1 MGEVWKARDTRL
13 DRSVAIKILPVEF
26 AADAELRIRFQREAK
41 TIAHLGHPHICSL
54 FDVGENYL
62 VMELLDGEPLDS
74 RLERGPLPVADVLKY
89 GAQIAG
95 ALDRAHRANIVHRD
109 LKPANVMITKSGAK
123 LLDFGLART
132 ARADI
137 HADSTTQLK
146 LTQEGMIVGTLQ
158 YMAPEQF
165 GQHADHRT
173 DIFALG
179 MLLYEMLTGRPAFQ
193 GDSRTALAAAIVS
206 SEPPPVSQL
215 QPRTP
220 PALAHVIEKCLAK
233 EPDERWQ
240 SAHDIAEELRWIA
253 EAGSQSMVA
262 APLVARKKSWERML
276 WIAALLVA
284 IGIAAWLALRPRP
297 PERVIET
304 EIVPEGNRGLQD
316 LSGPP
321 ALSPD
326 GMWLVYAAD
335 DDSGRR
341 SLWLRSMEHRMTRQ
355 LPGTSDALS
364 PFWSPDGR
372 YIGFS
377 DQISDLK
384 KIAVSGGEPETL
396 AKRANGGGGWNRDD
410 VILYVTQRNRSIYRV
425 RASGGESQEV
435 LAAETI
441 GCDILLWPTFLPD
454 GNHFLVIA
462 LGGAIAKRG
471 QQGVWV
477 ATLDQREKPRFLT
490 RANANATY
498 AEPGF
503 LLYALDGILRAQ
515 PFDAGEIRVTGG
527 PVSIAPVQSYSLV
540 AHFTASSTGLLVYQA
555 PSDTQLLDL
564 LVKNRRGE
572 VLRKIGKPAFYFAP
586 RVSPDG
592 KRIAADISNER
603 GKGDIWIIEA
613 ADGTAARF
621 SFDPLNETAPVWS
634 PRGDEII
641 YSIEVPP
648 FGTAALR
655 KEMNGSPRAVREQA
669 SLAFVATDWSPDGR
683 YLAVTVSEPAKF
695 GDQLVWSF
703 ETRKLTPIASTP
715 GREAVGS
722 FSPDGKWI
730 VYQSD
735 ESGRREIYVQPFP
748 PTGAKYQVSTN
759 GGVTARWRRGEIFW
773 IDEDTRVNVAAVTTE
788 PSFRA
793 SPPAVLFP
801 VDQRYPTT
809 FVYDVMPD
817 GNILVCSPVRAPA
830 KPMTLVVNW
839 WKRLEK

>member
-13 DRSVAIKILPVEF
+13 DRSVAIKILPEEF
-26 AADAELRIRFQREAK
+26 AADAELQIRFQREAK

-62 VMELLDGEPLDS
+62 VMELLDGESLDA

-95 ALDRAHRANIVHRD
+95 ALDRAHRANVIHRD

-123 LLDFGLART
+123 LLDFGLARAGRPET
-132 ARADI
+132 
-137 HADSTTQLK
+137 HADSTTQRK
-146 LTQEGMIVGTLQ
+146 LTQEGTIVGTLQ

-179 MLLYEMLTGRPAFQ
+179 ALLYEMLTGRPAFE
-193 GDSRTALAAAIVS
+193 GESRTALAAAIVS
-206 SEPPPVSQL
+206 SEPPPVSQF

-240 SAHDIAEELRWIA
+240 SAHDVAEELRWIA
-253 EAGSQSMVA
+253 EAGSQSAIA
-262 APLVARKKSWERML
+262 APLVTRKKSWERML

-297 PERVIET
+297 PDRVIET
-304 EIVPEGNRGLQD
+304 EIVTEGNHGLQY

-341 SLWLRSMEHRMTRQ
+341 FLWLRSMEHRTTRQ
-355 LPGTSDALS
+355 LPGTRDAFA
-364 PFWSPDGR
+364 PFWSPDSR
-372 YIGFS
+372 YIGFALS
-377 DQISDLK
+377 TGNLK

-396 AKRANGGGGWNRDD
+396 AGRTNGGGGWNRDD
-410 VILYVTQRNRSIYRV
+410 VILYVTQRNKSISRV
-425 RASGGESQEV
+425 RASGGESLKV

-441 GCDILLWPTFLPD
+441 GCDILVWPTFLPD
-454 GNHFLVIA
+454 GNHFLVLA
-462 LGGAIAKRG
+462 LGGAIAQRG
-471 QQGVWV
+471 QEGVWV

-490 RANANATY
+490 RASTNATY

-515 PFDAGEIRVTGG
+515 PFDGGNTRVTGD
-527 PVSIAPVQSYSLV
+527 PVSITPVQSYSLG
-540 AHFTASSTGLLVYQA
+540 AHFTASSSGLLVYQA
-555 PSDTQLLDL
+555 PSAQLSDL
-564 LVKNRRGE
+564 LVRNRRGE
-572 VLRKIGKPAFYFAP
+572 VLRKIGTPAYYYAP

-592 KRIAADISNER
+592 KRIAADVSDER
-603 GKGDIWIIEA
+603 AKGDIWIIET
-613 ADGTAARF
+613 ADGAATRF
-621 SFDPLNETAPVWS
+621 SFERLNETAPIWS

-641 YSIEVPP
+641 YSIDVPP
-648 FGTAALR
+648 VSSAILR
-655 KEMNGSPRAVREQA
+655 KEMSGSPRMVIDQPQGP
-669 SLAFVATDWSPDGR
+669 FVPTDWSPDGR
-683 YLAVTVSEPAKF
+683 YLAVTSGGPAKLA
-695 GDQLVWSF
+695 DQFVWSF
-703 ETRKLTPIASTP
+703 ETRKLLPIVSTP
-715 GREAVGS
+715 AREGVGS

-759 GGVTARWRRGEIFW
+759 GGVTARWRSGEIFW
-773 IDEDTRVNVAAVTTE
+773 IDEDTRLNVAAITTE

-793 SPPAVLFP
+793 SPPTVLFP
-801 VDQRYPTT
+801 IYQRYGNS
-809 FVYDVMPD
+809 FLYDVMPD
-817 GNILVCSPVRAPA
+817 GNILVTTPVPGPA